1 MDSFFPQGNNA
12 MTNFRRTGIIATE
25 ISQKP
30 WFNYLLLFLITLLA
44 AAFRFYKLGAWSF
57 WIDEIYTIQHATAH
71 FSTLKLIFDN
81 IPPWRNWVPVSVI
94 SAAQVLHIWGINEWS
109 ARLASVLIGI
119 LSIPILYFPTRRM
132 FGDRVALI
140 ASLLLAVS
148 PWHIFWSQNARFYA
162 SLLLFYS
169 LAFIAFHFALEHN
182 KLGYFIAFCAF
193 LYLAVSERM
202 TALFIFPVIAAYI
215 VALWV
220 FRFERPLGLNHKN
233 LLLIGSP
240 VLAGALIEAYSLIT
254 NGESRFF
261 GDFNWFFLYRNDDP
275 MRLLG
280 NISFSLGV
288 PLMVLALF
296 SGLFLVLKKDR
307 AGLWLATNAVIPLV
321 VLVAA
326 NPFIFT
332 KDRYVFMTLFSWI
345 ILAAVGI
352 SELLTRVNGIHK
364 WMAVGVLALVLADAG
379 SENLL
384 YYQVNNGNR
393 ADWRAAFHLIQVRS
407 QPEDIVVTYWPE
419 VGDFYLEREFVQ
431 YEDIDVPT
439 MLNSE
444 RQYWFVL
451 DAETI
456 WANPQVKAW
465 LERQAQL
472 IDIRYLRTPDDFY
485 LRIYHFDPEQSS
497 AD

>member
-1 MDSFFPQGNNA
+1 
-12 MTNFRRTGIIATE
+12 MTNFRRIGIIATE
-25 ISQKP
+25 ISQRS
-30 WFNYLLLFLITLLA
+30 WFNYVLLFLIVLLA
-44 AAFRFYKLGAWSF
+44 TTFRFYKLGAWSF
-57 WIDEIYTIQHATAH
+57 WIDEIYTIEHATAH
-71 FSTLKLIFDN
+71 FSTPKLILDN
-81 IPPWRNWVPVSVI
+81 IPPVRNWVPVSVI
-94 SAAQVLHIWGINEWS
+94 SAAQVLNLLGINEWS
-109 ARLASVLIGI
+109 ARLTSVLIGI

-148 PWHIFWSQNARFYA
+148 PWHIFWSQNARFYT

-169 LAFIAFHFALEHN
+169 LSVFAFHFGLERN
-182 KLGYFIAFCAF
+182 KPGYFIAFCVL
-193 LYLAVSERM
+193 LYLAVSERI

-215 VALWV
+215 VALRL
-220 FRFERPLGLNHKN
+220 FRFEKPLGLHLKN

-240 VLAGALIEAYSLIT
+240 VLAGGMIEAYSWIA

-275 MRLLG
+275 IRLLG
-280 NISFSLGV
+280 TISFSMGV
-288 PLMVLALF
+288 PLMALALF
-296 SGLFLVLKKDR
+296 SGLFLILKKDR

-321 VLVAA
+321 ALVAA

-345 ILAAVGI
+345 ILAAIGI
-352 SELLTRVNGIHK
+352 NEMLTQVNGIHK
-364 WMAVGVLALVLADAG
+364 WLAVGVLVLVLADAG

-384 YYQVNNGNR
+384 YYRVNNGNR
-393 ADWRAAFHLIQVRS
+393 ADWRAAFHLIQVQS
-407 QPEDIVVTYWPE
+407 QPDDIVVTYWPE
-419 VGDFYLEREFVQ
+419 VGAFYLDREFIQ

-439 MLNSE
+439 ILNSE

-456 WANPQVKAW
+456 WANPQVKAL
-465 LERQAQL
+465 LESQAQL

-485 LRIYHFDPEQSS
+485 LRIYHFDPKQSR
-497 AD
+497 AY